1 MTLQAIWIAQFTNII
16 VFIVESL
23 DSQDNIFN
31 FTHILL
37 DERLYNSA
45 HRLHLAWY
53 PLISGSNAVVTRFPR
68 PIHYFMYD
76 AGIFLIGGTLGLW
89 VGWTVLTAFEFLELL
104 FDLIVLQTIKKRKK
118 AAELSPPVQ
127 LVRCTISSGQ

>member
-1 MTLQAIWIAQFTNII
+1 MRDFR
-16 VFIVESL
+16 
-23 DSQDNIFN
+23 
-31 FTHILL
+31 H
-37 DERLYNSA
+37 NSA
-45 HRLHLAWY
+45 HRLYLAWY
-53 PLISGSNAVVTRFPR
+53 PLISGSNAFVTTFPH
-68 PIHYFMYD
+68 PIRYYLY